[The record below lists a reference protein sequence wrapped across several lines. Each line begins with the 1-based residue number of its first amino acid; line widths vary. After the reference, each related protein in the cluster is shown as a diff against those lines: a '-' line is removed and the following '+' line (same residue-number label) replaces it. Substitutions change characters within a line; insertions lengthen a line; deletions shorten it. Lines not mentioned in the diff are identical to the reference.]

1 MHERTATLSG
11 NLPAM
16 LRALESL
23 DADLA
28 EVRLDSLW
36 PEPPREGDAIE
47 ALLALTDAATVPLLA
62 TLRPK
67 RQGGAYEGPEDIRL
81 NLLAAA
87 AKAGFAE
94 VDLEAD
100 LAELA
105 GVSRILRDDARITV
119 SDHGMPAAPSR
130 DAGVRELQAMQDLH
144 THRQKIAYPSGS
156 FLDEL
161 RALELCFAHAERNG
175 EPAIAPMGTSPAFRA
190 LLPLAGN
197 QRTYAHVGA
206 EAFPGQPSLADLEA
220 TWKHWGL
227 EHDEL
232 GGRDGWYAV
241 LGDPVEHSLSPR
253 IHNAALRHAGR
264 TPRYGALRVP
274 DSIGAVR
281 LLTGVA
287 TRIGLRGA
295 SVTMP
300 LKHHAAQACDG
311 DASVQAIGAANC
323 FRFDDPN
330 QKAPATNTDASA
342 LRRLLEGAQ
351 HVAVI
356 GAGGAGRA
364 ALWAAKQVGADT
376 TLVAR
381 PGDRADRAATDFDVP
396 AVWSARD
403 RIEADAWVQA
413 TPLGMHGEASPVA
426 RVEGIEQAIELVYA
440 AGPTGFEALAQ
451 SAGAKVTDGRTFL
464 IEQAVDAY
472 HFWTGD
478 APERSVMEAVL

>member
-144 THRQKIAYPSGS
+144 THR
-156 FLDEL
+156 
-161 RALELCFAHAERNG
+161 R
-175 EPAIAPMGTSPAFRA
+175 
-190 LLPLAGN
+190 
-197 QRTYAHVGA
+197 
-206 EAFPGQPSLADLEA
+206 
-220 TWKHWGL
+220 
-227 EHDEL
+227 
-232 GGRDGWYAV
+232 
-241 LGDPVEHSLSPR
+241 
-253 IHNAALRHAGR
+253 
-264 TPRYGALRVP
+264 
-274 DSIGAVR
+274 
-281 LLTGVA
+281 
-287 TRIGLRGA
+287 GLR
-295 SVTMP
+295 
-300 LKHHAAQACDG
+300 
-311 DASVQAIGAANC
+311 
-323 FRFDDPN
+323 
-330 QKAPATNTDASA
+330 
-342 LRRLLEGAQ
+342 
-351 HVAVI
+351 
-356 GAGGAGRA
+356 
-364 ALWAAKQVGADT
+364 
-376 TLVAR
+376 
-381 PGDRADRAATDFDVP
+381 
-396 AVWSARD
+396 
-403 RIEADAWVQA
+403 
-413 TPLGMHGEASPVA
+413 
-426 RVEGIEQAIELVYA
+426 
-440 AGPTGFEALAQ
+440 
-451 SAGAKVTDGRTFL
+451 
-464 IEQAVDAY
+464 
-472 HFWTGD
+472 
-478 APERSVMEAVL
+478 